1 VNELETYARTLA
13 EQNGLDPEF
22 VARIAQTESNWN
34 PKAVSKA
41 GAMGVMQLMPG
52 TAREMGVDPTDPL
65 DNIRG
70 GVTYLA
76 KLHKQFGGDPT
87 LVAAAYNAGPGAVQK
102 AGGVPNFPETQK
114 YVQKV
119 VGDAPVDESRLV
131 AQEQP
136 VDESRLV
143 AHGTGEQVGPGQ
155 AALIAGGRGLDRL
168 AAGLRQIVPEGVRNA
183 VDALGNK
190 MGMAA
195 PPSIDPAVQAANTAA
210 YKNVQEQQP
219 GATLAGELPQM
230 MAAKTPLGMAA
241 MGALEY
247 GTPAERALNAGSGY
261 LGAKAGQYIGSAV
274 SRAITPF
281 RGMGEQVTGATKAL
295 LDKYGISGLPG
306 QITGS
311 APLQWIEST
320 LAKLP
325 GGGAIRSAAAAQQQG
340 LNRATMEAMGGSG
353 SAVTPEAVN
362 AAKAGFGK
370 TFDAAAAP
378 VTVQIDRAA
387 ATDLM
392 KVEGDYYKNLS
403 PDQRGIVRQYVDDIL
418 SHSETGMPGDVYQ
431 KARSRIAARA
441 ASTNDSELKNALTAV
456 YKSLDNA
463 FDRSAGEDAA
473 SAMNTARGQYRVAK
487 TLEPLANVTGD
498 VSPAR
503 LATAAKN
510 LPGDLAQL
518 GQTMKGLPD
527 SGTAQREFY
536 QRLMTASPGALV
548 GAGVG
553 IGSGDPT
560 EGLKWG
566 AATMAS
572 QFAGPWLAS
581 QLLTRAPTR
590 AYLTNG
596 LLSPAAERALKRLG
610 VSGGG
615 LLGLEATR

>member
-190 MGMAA
+190 LGMAA
-195 PPSIDPAVQAANTAA
+195 PPSIDPQVQAANTAA
-210 YKNVQEQQP
+210 YKNVEQQQP
-219 GATLAGELPQM
+219 GATLAGSLPLAL
-230 MAAKTPLGMAA
+230 AAKTPLGLAG

-247 GTPAERALNAGSGY
+247 GTPEERALGAVGGYAGG
-261 LGAKAGQYIGSAV
+261 KAGQYIGSAV

-281 RGMGEQVTGATKAL
+281 RGAVTGATKAL

-325 GGGAIRSAAAAQQQG
+325 GGGAVRSASEAQQQA
-340 LNRATMEAMGGSG
+340 LNRATMAAMGGTG
-353 SAVTPEAVN
+353 DAVTPEAVQ

-378 VTVQIDRAA
+378 VTVQIDRAVA
-387 ATDLM
+387 NDLM
-392 KVEGDYYKNLS
+392 KVEGEYGKNLS

-418 SHSETGMPGDVYQ
+418 AHGESGMPGDVYQ

-441 ASTNDSELKNALTAV
+441 ASTQDSELKNALAGI

-473 SAMNTARGQYRVAK
+473 AAMNTARGQYRVAK
-487 TLEPLANVTGD
+487 TLEPLSSVTGN